1 MEEFNRITYD
11 DNWQSVSEPEAAV
24 VTMPQEEGEDGDQPL
39 QRQRRSFSKQ
49 PVLTMQ
55 LVLCVLLGI
64 AAFVFRGFG
73 GDAYDAAH
81 EMYVSML
88 NDTAIFDRVRSFDAA
103 ELISTADEIPH

>member
-1 MEEFNRITYD
+1 MEDLNRITYD
-11 DNWQSVSEPEAAV
+11 ENWQSVSEPETAV
-24 VTMPQEEGEDGDQPL
+24 VSMPQEDGEDGCSPQP
-39 QRQRRSFSKQ
+39 RQRRSFSRQ
-49 PVLTMQ
+49 PVLTLQ

-73 GDAYDAAH
+73 GEAYDAAH
-81 EMYVSML
+81 DIYVSML